1 MRASFTDRINLLRE
15 FLTLGFLGTAAAVVG
30 IASGLNSMF
39 GSSSQPS
46 APTSGAAPSYYQPTG
61 QPQADQS
68 WLNAMNQINSG
79 VNAQSGM
86 VQPQLNNA
94 YQNMTNVNPSGYV
107 NAGNQAGSQYAQQA
121 QLAAMY
127 QQMMQG
133 QAGTSAGA
141 QQTLMGQG
149 NQQYGTGSGQQAL
162 GQSIYGNAAPLTAQG
177 NQQFGSGQGMQQ
189 TGANW
194 MQTAYP
200 AMAAG
205 NQQIASGQGQQYMGQ
220 NMQGQAQGQMTAGQ
234 GMQNAAMGQ
243 QAIGQGMYGNAQPLM
258 GAGNQMWNTVQ
269 NPQSGLYN
277 QMLQQTQDT
286 SNAATSMRGIGMSP
300 EAAGIENQAVNQF
313 NNAWNNNF
321 VQNQASGLNAMSGAY
336 NAGAGQLAAGTS
348 AYGAGTS
355 AYGAGTG
362 AYNAGANAYG
372 AGTSAYGAGT
382 SAVGQGA
389 NLYNTAGNQMSTG
402 AQVYGAGTS
411 AVGQG
416 GNLYNAAANQYG
428 AGTSAFGAGTQA
440 GQAGTNAYNAAGNQG
455 QLTGANLQSAS
466 NYGGQI
472 PGYTLNSGATPFNTA
487 QTAYGAPITATNQYT
502 GAMNQG
508 VYQPYGGIQT
518 SMMPYMNYGM
528 NSANNAFGT
537 GAAQQT
543 FNANQQAAGMNGL
556 TQGLNQLSNN
566 QPSWMSGMFGGGSSY
581 VDPNSS
587 AGYMGSSSG
596 NNNYGYSLPSYS

>member
-15 FLTLGFLGTAAAVVG
+15 FLTLGLLGTIATVVG
-30 IASGLNSMF
+30 IGSGLNSIF
-39 GSSSQPS
+39 GGGSSQPS

-121 QLAAMY
+121 QLAAKY

-133 QAGTSAGA
+133 QGGLSAGA
-141 QQTLMGQG
+141 QQ
-149 NQQYGTGSGQQAL
+149 N
-162 GQSIYGNAAPLTAQG
+162 
-177 NQQFGSGQGMQQ
+177 
-189 TGANW
+189 
-194 MQTAYP
+194 
-200 AMAAG
+200 
-205 NQQIASGQGQQYMGQ
+205 
-220 NMQGQAQGQMTAGQ
+220 
-234 GMQNAAMGQ
+234 
-243 QAIGQGMYGNAQPLM
+243 LM
-258 GAGNQMWNTVQ
+258 GAGNQMFAAGQ
-269 NPQSGLYN
+269 DPQGALY
-277 QMLQQTQDT
+277 QKMLQQTQDQ
-286 SNAATSMRGIGMSP
+286 SRAATSMRGIGMSP
-300 EAAGIENQAVNQF
+300 ESAGIENQAVGNF
-313 NNAWNNNF
+313 NIDW
-321 VQNQASGLNAMSGAY
+321 QNQ
-336 NAGAGQLAAGTS
+336 QLARMLSG
-348 AYGAGTS
+348 
-355 AYGAGTG
+355 
-362 AYNAGANAYG
+362 
-372 AGTSAYGAGT
+372 
-382 SAVGQGA
+382 GQG
-389 NLYNTAGNQMSTG
+389 M
-402 AQVYGAGTS
+402 
-411 AVGQG
+411 
-416 GNLYNAAANQYG
+416 
-428 AGTSAFGAGTQA
+428 TQ
-440 GQAGTNAYNAAGNQG
+440 AYNAAGQQG

-472 PGYTLNSGATPFNTA
+472 PTNTLQSGAVPFNTA
-487 QTAYGAPITATNQYT
+487 QTAYGAPITATNAYT

-508 VYQPYGGIQT
+508 VYQPYGAIQT
-518 SMMPYMNYGM
+518 NAMPYMNYGM

-596 NNNYGYSLPSYS
+596 NNNYGYSLPS